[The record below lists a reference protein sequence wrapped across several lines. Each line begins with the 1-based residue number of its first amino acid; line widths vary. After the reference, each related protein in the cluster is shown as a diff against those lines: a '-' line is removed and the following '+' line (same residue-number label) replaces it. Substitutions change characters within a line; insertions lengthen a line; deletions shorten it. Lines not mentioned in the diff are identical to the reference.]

1 MVSLFRV
8 ESLVGG
14 QILIDGVD
22 IASVPLAVLRHK
34 LGIIPQDPVMFSATV
49 RFNLDPFNEHSDEE
63 IWKAWSRHKCPNTSI
78 HCPQALGGGGG
89 GW

>member
-63 IWKAWSRHKCPNTSI
+63 IWKALG
-78 HCPQALGGGGG
+78 QAQMSEHTTFSSSNV
-89 GW
+89 